1 MLRISLKLFISLC
14 SHAVAKQLQ
23 QFPYHYAA
31 DFIKTFYFLMLS
43 CCRKPPST
51 ISLPLCCGFYY
62 NFLFSY
68 ALMLSQTTSDN
79 SLTIMLRFLSNF
91 LFLYGLMLS
100 PNISWSLFTFSL
112 RLRYEFLASCV
123 PRGSQINIKNNF

>member
-1 MLRISLKLFISLC
+1 MLRISLKLIISLC
-14 SHAVAKQLQ
+14 SHVVAKQLQ

-31 DFIKTFYFLMLS
+31 GFIKTFYFLMLS
-43 CCRKPPST
+43 CSRKPPLT
-51 ISLPLCCGFYY
+51 ISLPLCCGFYD
-62 NFLFSY
+62 NFKLSY

-91 LFLYGLMLS
+91 LFPYALMLS
-100 PNISWSLFTFSL
+100 PNISWKFIYFFITVMV
-112 RLRYEFLASCV
+112 RVLASCV